1 MYPKYGQ
8 VVRIVLKPLIRCSL
22 TPLSKIKFTYNHN
35 LPKSVRWLI
44 TVILRCLLACSVA
57 IVNKIYH
64 HLSSFLAL
72 PRSFILRTLSLV
84 LTIFIMWQRGQYIP
98 KSQNAMWRKFWDK
111 PGLHPKFLDS
121 MRHLVRPCL
130 RKKIM
135 CHVPQLGIWHIFSS
149 STPPLKRLQWCCSF
163 QNTKSYFQ
171 WTDFPVL
178 S

>member
-1 MYPKYGQ
+1 MVLCFQLYKSLKLKLTCRILGQYSICPSCLWASMYPKYGQ

-98 KSQNAMWRKFWDK
+98 KSQNAMWRKF
-111 PGLHPKFLDS
+111 
-121 MRHLVRPCL
+121 
-130 RKKIM
+130 
-135 CHVPQLGIWHIFSS
+135 
-149 STPPLKRLQWCCSF
+149 
-163 QNTKSYFQ
+163 
-171 WTDFPVL
+171 
-178 S
+178 